1 MGRVLV
7 TTPARSD
14 CAGLWR
20 RALLIES
27 DGTRDASAGVTWLQ
41 GITGYVD
48 SRGFAGTLHQRGDV
62 FEWHRDVD
70 LEPPG
75 PFPDAGS
82 MRWEGRTLIETGVHE
97 NYVEHW
103 VRDEVSDEPCGAL
116 FLTAPDGANG
126 LLVRV
131 GPQFGWARAGEVVID
146 EVGTSRWDALD
157 IDVVG
162 HQVQSNGVRWF
173 IERSEGNVNP

>member
-1 MGRVLV
+1 MGGVV
-7 TTPARSD
+7 VNAPALSD

-20 RALLIES
+20 RTLLIES
-27 DGTRDASAGVTWLQ
+27 NGVRDASTSVTWLQ

-48 SRGFAGTLHQRGDV
+48 SRGFAGTLHQRGEV
-62 FEWHRDVD
+62 FEWHRDID

-75 PFPDAGS
+75 LLPDAGS

-103 VRDEVSDEPCGAL
+103 ERDEVPTHPCGAL
-116 FLTAPDGANG
+116 FLSAPDGGMG

-131 GPQFGWARAGEVVID
+131 GGQFGWAGGGEVVVD
-146 EVGTSRWDALD
+146 AVHTSRWDALELD
-157 IDVVG
+157 LTGRQLV
-162 HQVQSNGVRWF
+162 SSGVRWS
-173 IERSEGNVNP
+173 IERSEGNVSP